1 MTKRELE
8 KFICE
13 RKRNYN
19 SLLRKFNYQP
29 KMSRYLKELIKDR
42 RIVSRTEIRA
52 KGGSQMVFS
61 RGGDYD
67 NL

>member
-19 SLLRKFNYQP
+19 SLLRKFSYQSN
-29 KMSRYLKELIKDR
+29 MSRYLKELIKEK
-42 RIVSRTEIRA
+42 RIVSRTEIKA
-52 KGGSQMVFS
+52 KGGSQMIFS
-61 RGGDYD
+61 RR
-67 NL
+67 